1 MAQYKILQDIEAE
14 DKLVGPLTLRQ
25 FIYAIVVAVSL
36 FIGFRFLFAA
46 PWLLAIM
53 TPHIVLFSI
62 LAAPFGHDQA
72 GEVWLLAKIQFMVK
86 PRKRIWDQSG
96 LKQVVEVRAPRT
108 VEKQLTKSHT
118 QAEVKSHLKAL
129 AETIDSRGWAV
140 KNSASYPYQNYATDH
155 SLWSDRLVEVQAIPN
170 QVAQYDIEDDMFDQ
184 ANNQTAQK
192 FSSMLNKS
200 SEEHKQKVIQMM
212 HQPQEV
218 QAAPETQAPPA
229 QAPPISAPNDNWFL
243 SPTQDDSSAAQGTQ
257 TAQITGVRAPMQTND
272 QVQSQAPQDQSQQTQ
287 PADNQ
292 PPANNDSNY
301 QQQTTITPI
310 DYSQQEDQNNQTA
323 GEQTD
328 QSTDKSTRNITPDT
342 DILNLAHND
351 DLNVATIARQADK
364 AHQKYSSDEV
374 VISLH

>member
-96 LKQVVEVRAPRT
+96 LKQVVEIRAPRT

-243 SPTQDDSSAAQGTQ
+243 SPTQDNSGAADATSQPAEISG
-257 TAQITGVRAPMQTND
+257 IRAPMQTND
-272 QVQSQAPQDQSQQTQ
+272 QTQGQPAQDQSQQAQ
-287 PADNQ
+287 PTNDQ
-292 PPANNDSNY
+292 PVDDTNNY
-301 QQQTTITPI
+301 QQQSQANPI
-310 DYSQQEDQNNQTA
+310 DYSQQIVQNAQVDDQQADQT
-323 GEQTD
+323 
-328 QSTDKSTRNITPDT
+328 TDKSTRNITPDT

-351 DLNVATIARQADK
+351 DLDVATIARQADK
-364 AHQKYSSDEV
+364 AHHKNSSDEI